1 MRVTHKQEII
11 VGIFVSLGL
20 LALLVLALKVSNLS
34 LVSSSSDS
42 YQLTAYF
49 ENVGGLRVKAPV
61 SVSGVKIGQVTSV
74 AYDAKRFQAKV
85 DMQINDEHRF
95 LSTDTQASIY
105 TAGLL
110 GEQYITL
117 APGAEDEV
125 LKDGD
130 IIVHTQS
137 ALVLEELIGQFMVNM
152 TTQDK

>member
-1 MRVTHKQEII
+1 MRITRKQEIT
-11 VGIFVSLGL
+11 VGLFVSIGL

-34 LVSSSSDS
+34 LVSSSSNS
-42 YQLTAYF
+42 YHVSAYF
-49 ENVGGLRVKAPV
+49 ENVGGLRAKAPV

-74 AYDAKRFQAKV
+74 TYDAKRFQARV
-85 DMQINDEHRF
+85 DMQIDGKHRF

-117 APGAEDEV
+117 SPGAEDEV
-125 LKDGD
+125 LKNGD
-130 IIVHTQS
+130 VIVHTQS

-152 TTQDK
+152 TTKE

>member
-1 MRVTHKQEII
+1 MKITRKQEII
-11 VGIFVSLGL
+11 VGLFVSIGL

-34 LVSSSSDS
+34 LVSSSSNS
-42 YQLTAYF
+42 YRITAYF
-49 ENVGGLRVKAPV
+49 ENVGGLRAKAPV

-74 AYDAKRFQAKV
+74 AYDAKRFQARV
-85 DMQINDEHRF
+85 DMQIDGTHRF

-130 IIVHTQS
+130 VIVHTQS

-152 TTQDK
+152 TTKE